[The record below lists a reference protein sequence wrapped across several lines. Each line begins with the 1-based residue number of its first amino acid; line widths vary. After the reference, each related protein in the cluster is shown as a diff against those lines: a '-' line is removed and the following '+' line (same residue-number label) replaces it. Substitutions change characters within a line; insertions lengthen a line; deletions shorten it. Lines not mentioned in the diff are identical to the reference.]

1 MIFDHAHQRVLAIAN
16 EIEGEVS
23 VAEAEKE
30 LARLSRLLTEE
41 AGGGGVA
48 MPGQPPGPAATDCR
62 ASTARASAAP
72 C

>member
-1 MIFDHAHQRVLAIAN
+1 MVFDHAHQRVLAIAN

-23 VAEAEKE
+23 VDEAEKE

-41 AGGGGVA
+41 SGGGGVA
-48 MPGQPPGPAATDCR
+48 MPGSPPGRPPPTCR